1 METSRCKAFI
11 AAAETGSFS
20 KAAELLSYTPSGVS
34 QLVTALEADLGF
46 ALLRRTNK
54 GVTVTSDGEL
64 LLPAIR
70 ELLNQEERI
79 YQIAADTKGLLIGS
93 VTIAS
98 YSSIATHWL
107 PTVISRFQADYPQI
121 KINLLEGIRQE
132 VNKWLDDKTADIAF
146 TSYKEPFP
154 YDWIPLTE
162 DPMMAVLPPDH
173 PYAGADS
180 YPITLCRCEKLIL
193 PGFGHDDDAIALFDE
208 FGIEPNISFSTVE
221 SFSALQMVE
230 KGLGISIMNELITQ
244 NWPCN
249 VVKIPVEPAR
259 SIMFGMALSSLK
271 NASPAVKHFVKY
283 AEEIIKNE
291 RFCYN

>member
-180 YPITLCRCEKLIL
+180 YPIELCRSEKLIL
-193 PGFGHDDDAIALFDE
+193 PGFGHDDDAIALSLSHHFSI
-208 FGIEPNISFSTVE
+208 GIQWVYLASDLIVLLMSLTYIPLSRIAYSLLTVILSGQIIGLIQKGSFKK
-221 SFSALQMVE
+221 LRQP
-230 KGLGISIMNELITQ
+230 Q
-244 NWPCN
+244 
-249 VVKIPVEPAR
+249 
-259 SIMFGMALSSLK
+259 
-271 NASPAVKHFVKY
+271 
-283 AEEIIKNE
+283 
-291 RFCYN
+291 